1 MQTIHNQL
9 NDQISS
15 NLSHLLHSTNL
26 QKYFKEPISNKIL
39 LLIITFFYFLRVVD
53 KFNMY
58 DEYFPLFRELLD
70 QIMKCLEISRLD
82 QIMPSIRALKIL
94 ATPTLS

>member
-1 MQTIHNQL
+1 VYY
-9 NDQISS
+9 S
-15 NLSHLLHSTNL
+15 
-26 QKYFKEPISNKIL
+26 
-39 LLIITFFYFLRVVD
+39 VVD

-70 QIMKCLEISRLD
+70 QIMKTLEISRLD

>member
-1 MQTIHNQL
+1 MYIFVYY
-9 NDQISS
+9 S
-15 NLSHLLHSTNL
+15 
-26 QKYFKEPISNKIL
+26 
-39 LLIITFFYFLRVVD
+39 VVD

-70 QIMKCLEISRLD
+70 QIMKTLEISRLD